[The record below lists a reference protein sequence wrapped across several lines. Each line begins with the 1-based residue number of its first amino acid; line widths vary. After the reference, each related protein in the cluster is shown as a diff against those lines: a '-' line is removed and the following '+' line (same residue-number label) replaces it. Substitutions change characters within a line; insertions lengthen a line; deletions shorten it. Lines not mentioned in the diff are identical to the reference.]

1 MIPLTCIRRLLVVVL
16 PSIALVLSPFAARA
30 QDEAELPAPAPE
42 EAAPALEEAAPAP
55 EEAAPAPEEA
65 APAPA
70 APEETPAAVTNGGSV
85 ETEIARL
92 FENEQIRRLNA
103 VEEANLSMSDGK
115 RLEEENDF
123 EGALKKYRFALDNIP
138 RNAPNFTGTRGRAS
152 QLFADVSVR
161 LAHQRATEGRF
172 DVARQLIDAVLTDEV
187 NANHKNAKRL
197 LLRLDDPE
205 WYNHALTPEHVE
217 NVAEVDRLLKV
228 GKGYYDLGDFDNAEK
243 QYDSVL
249 RLDRYNT
256 AARRGQQEVE
266 HARRQYHQSS
276 RDHTRGRLLRQV
288 DEAWETQVPLLT
300 VGGRDQLGGD
310 SDSTGREY
318 IARKLKETI
327 IPNITFDE
335 ATVDE
340 AIEYLRTK
348 SIQHDPFET
357 DEAQKGINIVRRQ
370 NATGPD
376 GAAPAEDQT
385 ITLRLTN
392 VPLSEALRYVAEG
405 GGMKYKIEP
414 YTVVVVPLWQ
424 GTNDLYTRTFRVPPD
439 FLSSAVG
446 DGGGGNDVVDDPFAT
461 GGEGGGTSLKPRQSA
476 KEILGSHG
484 ITFPEGASAFFN
496 PRTSTL
502 VARNTQNNMELIE
515 VLVQELLKQ
524 VQNQVYITTKFVEIT
539 QRNYDELGFDWMLGQ
554 FNVADSNRVF
564 ASGGTNGNQR
574 TGTNAQDYS
583 FVPPGGGENP
593 VPTGQFPVTSGLRFG
608 SDAVQSNA
616 IDGLL
621 NSISGGVDTSTLSPG
636 IFGIGG
642 VLTDPQFQVVMRAL
656 QQRKGTDLMTA
667 PSVVT
672 RSGQRAKIE
681 IIREFIYPT
690 EFDPPEIPQDFGGG
704 NNFGGGG
711 GLGGFAGL
719 QPNFGQAPNSF
730 PVTPANPTA
739 FEMRPV
745 GVTLEVDPVVG
756 ADGFTIEL
764 NIAPEV
770 VEFEGFINYGSP
782 IQTGAVDA
790 LGQPTTVVLTE
801 NRITQPVFSTRKL
814 TTAVT
819 IWDGQTVAIGGL
831 IREDVQHVEDKVPL
845 FGDIP
850 LIGRFFRTTSENHFK
865 KNLMI
870 FVTARLIDPAGQPI
884 NQNQLGNVNADP
896 ADSVGGAGPSDSLFP
911 N

>member
-1 MIPLTCIRRLLVVVL
+1 M
-16 PSIALVLSPFAARA
+16 
-30 QDEAELPAPAPE
+30 
-42 EAAPALEEAAPAP
+42 
-55 EEAAPAPEEA
+55 
-65 APAPA
+65 
-70 APEETPAAVTNGGSV
+70 NG
-85 ETEIARL
+85 
-92 FENEQIRRLNA
+92 
-103 VEEANLSMSDGK
+103 VEEAELSMSDGK
-115 RLEEENDF
+115 RLEEEKDF
-123 EGALKKYRFALDNIP
+123 EEALKKYRSALDDIP
-138 RNAPNFTGTRGRAS
+138 KNAPNFKGARARATR
-152 QLFADVSVR
+152 LFADVSVR

-172 DVARQLIDAVLTDEV
+172 DQAHQLIDAVLTDEV
-187 NANHKNAKRL
+187 DSDHKDAKRI

-217 NVAEVDRLLKV
+217 DVAEVGRLLKV

-243 QYDSVL
+243 QYDAVL
-249 RLDRYNT
+249 RIDRYNT
-256 AARRGQQEVE
+256 AARRGQQEIE

-276 RDHTRGRLLRQV
+276 RDHTRSRLLRQV
-288 DEAWETQVPLLT
+288 DEAWETQVPLLS
-300 VGGRDQLGGD
+300 VGGRDLGGGGD
-310 SDSTGREY
+310 DSTGREY
-318 IARKLKETI
+318 IARKLRETI
-327 IPNITFDE
+327 LPSIVFDE

-340 AIEYLRTK
+340 AIEYLRQK
-348 SIQHDPFET
+348 SREHDPFET
-357 DEAQKGINIVRRQ
+357 NEAEKGVNIVRRQ
-370 NATGPD
+370 NVLGPD
-376 GAAPAEDQT
+376 GVAPTEEQT
-385 ITLRLTN
+385 ITLRLSN

-405 GGMKYKIEP
+405 AGMKYKIEP

-446 DGGGGNDVVDDPFAT
+446 AGGGGDVVDDPFAT
-461 GGEGGGTSLKPRQSA
+461 GGDGGGTALKPRQSA
-476 KEILGSHG
+476 KEILSSHG

-554 FNVADSNRVF
+554 FNVPGSDRTF
-564 ASGGTNGNQR
+564 ASGGTLGNQR
-574 TGTNAQDYS
+574 PSISAQDYS
-583 FVPPGGGENP
+583 FVPPGQGENP
-593 VPTGQFPVTSGLRFG
+593 VPTGQFPVTTGLRFG
-608 SDAVQSNA
+608 GDAVQNNA

-621 NSISGGVDTSTLSPG
+621 NQQILTSTLSPG

-642 VLTDPQFQVVMRAL
+642 VLTDPQFQVVIRAL

-711 GLGGFAGL
+711 FGGGFAGIPGG
-719 QPNFGQAPNSF
+719 QAQAPNSF

-790 LGQPTTVVLTE
+790 LGNPTTVVLTE

-831 IREDVQHVEDKVPL
+831 IREDVQHVEDKVPI

-850 LIGRFFRTTSENHFK
+850 LIGRFFRTTSEHHFK

-884 NQNQLGNVNADP
+884 NQNQLGSAD
-896 ADSVGGAGPSDSLFP
+896 AEATASSGDVFDAAGGGPSDSLFG

>member
-1 MIPLTCIRRLLVVVL
+1 MIPLTCIRKSLFVGLS
-16 PSIALVLSPFAARA
+16 SIALVLTSLSVRA
-30 QDEAELPAPAPE
+30 QDEEAAAPEEAVAAPEEAVAAPEEAVAAPEEAVAAPEEAVAAPE
-42 EAAPALEEAAPAP
+42 EAAPRPK
-55 EEAAPAPEEA
+55 
-65 APAPA
+65 
-70 APEETPAAVTNGGSV
+70 GSSA

-103 VEEANLSMSDGK
+103 VEEAKLSMSDGK
-115 RLEEENDF
+115 RLEEEKDF

-138 RNAPNFTGTRGRAS
+138 RNAPNFTGTRGTAS

-172 DVARQLIDAVLTDEV
+172 DQARQLIDAVLTDEV
-187 NANHKNAKRL
+187 NSTHKNAKRL

-243 QYDSVL
+243 QYDAVL

-276 RDHTRGRLLRQV
+276 RDHTRSRLLRKV
-288 DEAWETQVPLLT
+288 DEAWETQVPLLS
-300 VGGRDQLGGD
+300 VGGRDNLGGD
-310 SDSTGREY
+310 NDSTGREY

-327 IPNITFDE
+327 IPTIVFDE

-340 AIEYLRTK
+340 AIEYLRQK
-348 SIQHDPFET
+348 SKEYDPFET
-357 DEAQKGINIVRRQ
+357 DEAQKGVNIVRRQ
-370 NATGPD
+370 NAAGPD

-392 VPLSEALRYVAEG
+392 VPLAEALRYVAEG

-446 DGGGGNDVVDDPFAT
+446 DGGGGGDVVDDPFAT
-461 GGEGGGTSLKPRQSA
+461 GGDGGGTSLKPRQSA
-476 KEILGSHG
+476 KEILMSHG

-502 VARNTQNNMELIE
+502 VARNTQNNMELVE

-564 ASGGTNGNQR
+564 ASGGTNGNAR
-574 TGTNAQDYS
+574 AATNAQDYS

-608 SDAVQSNA
+608 TDAVQNNA

-621 NSISGGVDTSTLSPG
+621 NQQILTSTLSPG
-636 IFGIGG
+636 IFGVGG
-642 VLTDPQFQVVMRAL
+642 VLTDPQFQVVIRAL

-711 GLGGFAGL
+711 FGGGGFAGL

-764 NIAPEV
+764 NVAPEV

-850 LIGRFFRTTSENHFK
+850 LVGRFFRTTSENHFK

-884 NQNQLGNVNADP
+884 NQNQGGAEP
-896 ADSVGGAGPSDSLFP
+896 AATGVGTAVGGGPSDSLFG

>member
-1 MIPLTCIRRLLVVVL
+1 MIPLLSIRKFLAVGFASSTL
-16 PSIALVLSPFAARA
+16 ILSPCAVLA
-30 QDEAELPAPAPE
+30 QDEPAGEAPE
-42 EAAPALEEAAPAP
+42 EPVAAAPEPAAAAPEPAAAAP
-55 EEAAPAPEEA
+55 ELAAAAPELA
-65 APAPA
+65 AEAPA
-70 APEETPAAVTNGGSV
+70 ASDEAQL
-85 ETEIARL
+85 ARL

-103 VEEANLSMSDGK
+103 VEEAKLSMEDGK
-115 RLEEENDF
+115 RLEEEKDF
-123 EGALKKYRFALDNIP
+123 EGALRKYRSALDNIP
-138 RNAPNFTGTRGRAS
+138 RNAPNFSGTRGRAS

-172 DVARQLIDAVLTDEV
+172 EQARQLIDAVLTDEV
-187 NANHKNAKRL
+187 NKSHKNAKRL
-197 LLRLDDPE
+197 LLRLEDPE

-243 QYDSVL
+243 QYDAVL
-249 RLDRYNT
+249 RIDRYNT

-266 HARRQYHQSS
+266 HARRQYHRGS
-276 RDHTRGRLLRQV
+276 RDHTRSRLLRQV
-288 DEAWETQVPLLT
+288 DEAWETQVPLLS
-300 VGGRDQLGGD
+300 VGGRDAIGGD
-310 SDSTGREY
+310 NDATGREY

-340 AIEYLRTK
+340 AIEYLRQK

-357 DEAQKGINIVRRQ
+357 DEAQKGVNIVRRT
-370 NATGPD
+370 NAAGPD
-376 GAAPAEDQT
+376 GAAPPEEQT

-392 VPLSEALRYVAEG
+392 VPLAEALRYVAEG

-414 YTVVVVPLWQ
+414 YTVVFVPLWQ

-439 FLSSAVG
+439 FLSSAV
-446 DGGGGNDVVDDPFAT
+446 DGGGGGGDVVDDPFAT

-476 KEILGSHG
+476 KDILMSQG

-524 VQNQVYITTKFVEIT
+524 VTNQVYITTKFVEIT

-554 FNVADSNRVF
+554 FDLGYSDRVF

-574 TGTNAQDYS
+574 TGVNPQDWT
-583 FVPPGGGENP
+583 FVPPGQGENP
-593 VPTGQFPVTSGLRFG
+593 LPTGRFPVTSGLRFG
-608 SDAVQSNA
+608 ADAVQSNA

-621 NSISGGVDTSTLSPG
+621 NQTVATADASTLSPG

-642 VLTDPQFQVVMRAL
+642 VMTDPQFQVVLRAL

-711 GLGGFAGL
+711 GGFAGFAGL

-790 LGQPTTVVLTE
+790 LGNPTTVVLTD

-850 LIGRFFRTTSENHFK
+850 LVGRFFRTTSENHFK

-884 NQNQLGNVNADP
+884 NQNQMGSASADP
-896 ADSVGGAGPSDSLFP
+896 AADTMGGAGGGPSDSLFG